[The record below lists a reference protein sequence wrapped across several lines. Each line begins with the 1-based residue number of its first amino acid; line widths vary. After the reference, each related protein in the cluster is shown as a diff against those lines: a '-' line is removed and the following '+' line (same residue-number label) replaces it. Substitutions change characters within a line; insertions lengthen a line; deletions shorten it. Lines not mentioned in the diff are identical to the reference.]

1 MSDILQKDFK
11 IEKIVKAGT
20 RDGRRMYFIKWKDYP
35 DSENTWEYADDLR
48 HDGHGDELDA
58 FEKRRAD
65 KKSRSKAK
73 KKAPQKK
80 EALNLEVVSK
90 KRKRQRLT
98 PPPKKRRKG
107 DNSSLAKAVTAT
119 LGFVGSVVRGAGNII
134 GAVVGSNEKQAD
146 PPTPKSKSDS
156 DDDILRRIQSRRK
169 KKLKF

>member
-58 FEKRRAD
+58 FEKRRAK
-65 KKSRSKAK
+65 KKSRSKSK
-73 KKAPQKK
+73 KKAPKKK
-80 EALNLEVVSK
+80 EALNLAPMTTKK
-90 KRKRQRLT
+90 KRRRLT

-119 LGFVGSVVRGAGNII
+119 LGFVGSVVQGAGNII

-146 PPTPKSKSDS
+146 PPTPKSKSNS
-156 DDDILRRIQSRRK
+156 DDELVRRIDSRREK
-169 KKLKF
+169 KIKF